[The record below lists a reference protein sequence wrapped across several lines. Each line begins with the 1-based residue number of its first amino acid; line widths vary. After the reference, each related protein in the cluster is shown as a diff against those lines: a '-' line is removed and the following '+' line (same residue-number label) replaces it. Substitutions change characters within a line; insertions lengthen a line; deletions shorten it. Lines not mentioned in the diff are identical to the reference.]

1 MILQEIQDN
10 LEKSFKGTFR
20 DAMKNGYDLD
30 THYVIV
36 DWKFFHRLLKKEQEK
51 ELEEGKKE
59 VEEVIKSLSCENC
72 ELLRKEIRRLRARLL
87 DCWKENE
94 RQM

>member
-59 VEEVIKSLSCENC
+59 VEE
-72 ELLRKEIRRLRARLL
+72 ELGGK
-87 DCWKENE
+87 
-94 RQM
+94 